1 MLKEGEL
8 WEFNAAAV
16 VTNMILRWT
25 KRKDLV
31 ENIEDAFDLGL
42 DGSRIFQVLQVGCDC
57 IVVRDVQ
64 PMLPI
69 DQRRIT
75 IDCKNIVAIVGAPG
89 TGDNNGL

>member
-1 MLKEGEL
+1 MGIQRCSCCDQYD
-8 WEFNAAAV
+8 FYVGQNV
-16 VTNMILRWT
+16 RIF
-25 KRKDLV
+25 V

-64 PMLPI
+64 PLLPI

-75 IDCKNIVAIVGAPG
+75 IDCKKIVAIVGAPG